1 MTFPGVNFDKA
12 CKLLLKVSERA
23 KFDNR
28 MHNTLIFHEDDESVF
43 FYSRSPKSN
52 FASQREYILEQFKI
66 QQDGKQFFVGVNR
79 VHPSKPIDDSYYGHK
94 RMFFYL
100 FGQIIEPLDP

>member
-1 MTFPGVNFDKA
+1 MTFPKVNYLKA
-12 CKLLLKVSERA
+12 CNLLLKVSERA

-28 MHNTLIFHEDDESVF
+28 MHNTFIFHEDDKSAF
-43 FYSRSPKSN
+43 FYSRSPKST

-66 QQDGKQFFVGVNR
+66 QQDGKQYFVGVNR
-79 VHPSKPIDDSYYGHK
+79 VHPSRPVDQSYFGFK

-100 FGQIIEPLDP
+100 FG